1 MPGAHRTIPTDRRV
15 PTAALAFATVATFVI
30 MVWAVLPG
38 VAFVADPP
46 GTTITPHSSST
57 RTTTSVLPTTVT
69 PPGGTAFTGAEGVVP
84 LGAIALFLMSV
95 GSGLLWMSG
104 RRRRGDEEDES

>member
-1 MPGAHRTIPTDRRV
+1 
-15 PTAALAFATVATFVI
+15 

-38 VAFVADPP
+38 VAFAADPP
-46 GTTITPHSSST
+46 GTTVTPHSSST

-84 LGAIALFLMSV
+84 LGAIALFPDV
-95 GSGLLWMSG
+95 GGFGPVVDERSSSPW
-104 RRRRGDEEDES
+104 RRGG